1 MRFPRLVLPAALA
14 VLLASCGDD
23 ADLPPLVGNS
33 APKNER
39 AEALCGEA
47 QSAEGAGKR
56 DKAIKLY
63 DTIGDEMPLSKRA
76 PEARFRQGELLEQAG
91 QVPKAFDA
99 YQELISR
106 YNNSGLYEKA
116 INRQASMAQSA
127 ADGQVKTSF
136 LGLKA
141 SISND
146 RITGMLEKVR
156 DNAPRS
162 PQASKA
168 QFTIGELWESEG
180 NSSGSGKAISAYR
193 KLVIDYPDSRE
204 APEGQFRIGKILLDE
219 ARRGNQDQANLD
231 RARESLQ
238 DYLRQ
243 YPGHAKNSEARQLMS
258 NLGGED
264 LQRSYDVAEFYERK
278 GDTVSARFYYEEVI
292 RKTKSGDL
300 HEKAQA
306 RLAALGS
313 N

>member
-1 MRFPRLVLPAALA
+1 MRFLRLALPAAA
-14 VLLASCGDD
+14 ILLASCGDD
-23 ADLPPLVGNS
+23 ADLPPLVGNAS
-33 APKNER
+33 PNNER
-39 AEALCGEA
+39 AEALFSEA
-47 QSAEGAGKR
+47 QNAEGAGKR

-63 DTIGDEMPLSKRA
+63 DTIGDEMPLAKRA
-76 PEARFRQGELLEQAG
+76 AEARFRQGELLEQAG
-91 QVPKAFDA
+91 EIPKAFDA

-106 YNNSGLYEKA
+106 YNNSNLYEKA
-116 INRQASMAQSA
+116 LNRQASMAQSA

-146 RITGMLEKVR
+146 RIAGMLEKVR

-168 QFTIGELWESEG
+168 QYTIGQLWESQG
-180 NSSGSGKAISAYR
+180 NSSGSSKAIAAYQQ
-193 KLVIDYPDSRE
+193 LVIKYPDSKE
-204 APEGQFRIGKILLDE
+204 APEGQFRIGKILLEE

-231 RARESLQ
+231 RSREAFQ
-238 DYLRQ
+238 DYLRL
-243 YPGHAKNSEARQLMS
+243 YPGHSKNGEARQLMA

-264 LQRSYDVAEFYERK
+264 IQRSFNVAEFYERK
-278 GDTVSARFYYEEVI
+278 GETASARFYYEEVV
-292 RKTKSGDL
+292 RKSKSGEL
-300 HEKAQA
+300 HDKAKA